1 MYGHS
6 PGFKGMRQP
15 PVAALLQHG
24 PMATLDSASSRKIL
38 VPLHG
43 PKVATAAAIDHVLAL
58 ERSIALSVV
67 LLNVQPPV
75 MSGDVSVLTTVDMVR
90 NRRMAAGERAL
101 ERAARMLAKA
111 GIAYETE
118 IALGSPVQEIVRCA
132 TQRQCD
138 MIVMTTREQGL
149 LYTLLGRSATQRV
162 VKLAPMPVTVVKAI
176 APPQSVST
184 DPGAAIAT

>member
-6 PGFKGMRQP
+6 PGSKAMRQP

-24 PMATLDSASSRKIL
+24 PMTTLDSASSRKIL

-43 PKVATAAAIDHVLAL
+43 SKVATAAAIDHVLAL

-90 NRRMAAGERAL
+90 KRRMAAGERAL
-101 ERAARMLAKA
+101 ERAARMLAAA

-118 IALGSPVQEIVRCA
+118 ITLGSPVQEIVRCA

-149 LYTLLGRSATQRV
+149 LYTLLGRSVTQRV

-176 APPQSVST
+176 APPQSAST

>member
-1 MYGHS
+1 MT
-6 PGFKGMRQP
+6 M
-15 PVAALLQHG
+15 
-24 PMATLDSASSRKIL
+24 LDSASSRKIL

-43 PKVATAAAIDHVLAL
+43 SKVATAAAIDHVLAL
-58 ERSIALSVV
+58 ERSSALSVV

-90 NRRMAAGERAL
+90 KRRMAAGERAL
-101 ERAARMLAKA
+101 ERAARMLAAA

-149 LYTLLGRSATQRV
+149 LHTLLGRSVAQRV
-162 VKLAPMPVTVVKAI
+162 IKLARMPVTVVKAI
-176 APPQSVST
+176 APAQAFSARA
-184 DPGAAIAT
+184 GASAAT